1 MVTGLGRHS
10 CGEPTIS
17 LMSLMTKLETQQ
29 RVPSRSTYCVS
40 TEVIQFLDEVGYIM
54 KFNSAYLISLKGF
67 GQHIALNKCKP
78 SVRNIINKNLQKVQ
92 EANMSIFVGSLINCY
107 QVFYFNQASLILS
120 TFLYT

>member
-29 RVPSRSTYCVS
+29 RVLSRSTYCVS

-54 KFNSAYLISLKGF
+54 KFNSAYLFSQKGC
-67 GQHIALNKCKP
+67 GQHIAPNKC
-78 SVRNIINKNLQKVQ
+78 
-92 EANMSIFVGSLINCY
+92 
-107 QVFYFNQASLILS
+107 
-120 TFLYT
+120 